1 MGKFCLFSD
10 TAIKAPCFSIGLKKY
25 SYLEDFLAD
34 KPVNNNF
41 QQYSVPIKIDCL
53 LAQEQGFKI
62 EDKRCINCMFCIF
75 GCPANRIIINNHIHP
90 IDICVDPTQTQIS
103 ELREH
108 LLPHLFNGSFIKLPK
123 VPLSQLRVK
132 YKSFEEFTA
141 VDETK
146 NIAVWGANAMKYLSA
161 SLEPRVALE
170 VGINIVKRDRNGR
183 LDISLFNTRDYY
195 LFIAETKVSFEK
207 MMAEDRYESQ
217 MLAYETELKKCT
229 ENIKRA
235 KFLLIGGDE
244 SDMLP
249 QHHSSCTGGAR
260 VGQFYNVLKRNNLFF
275 ISANALVALGLLKL
289 FVSYDKYNLEN
300 LYFVITNTNYVG
312 LLSCGLVT
320 SNGEIVPLR
329 YIRNS
334 R

>member
-10 TAIKAPCFSIGLKKY
+10 TAIKAPCFSICLKKY

-34 KPVNNNF
+34 KSVNNNF
-41 QQYSVPIKIDCL
+41 QPYSVPIKIDCL
-53 LAQEQGFKI
+53 FAHEQGFRI

-75 GCPANRIIINNHIHP
+75 GCPANRVIINKHIHP

-108 LLPHLFNGSFIKLPK
+108 LLPQLFNGSFIKLPK
-123 VPLSQLRVK
+123 VPLSQLQVK

-170 VGINIVKRDRNGR
+170 VGVNIVKRDRNGR
-183 LDISLFNTRDYY
+183 LDISLFNMRDYY

-217 MLAYETELKKCT
+217 MLAYESELKKCPK
-229 ENIKRA
+229 NIKRA
-235 KFLLIGGDE
+235 KFLLIGGEE

-249 QHHSSCTGGAR
+249 QQHSLCTGGAR
-260 VGQFYNVLKRNNLFF
+260 VGQFYNVLKRHKLFF
-275 ISANALVALGLLKL
+275 ISANALVALGLMKL
-289 FVSYDKYNLEN
+289 FVSYDNYNLES
-300 LYFVITNTNYVG
+300 LHFVMTNPNYVG
-312 LLSCGLVT
+312 LLSCGVV
-320 SNGEIVPLR
+320 SVNGEILPLNNV
-329 YIRNS
+329 IS
-334 R
+334 I